1 MANGNDQ
8 SMAESRNK
16 RMFAGMLGHLNSG
29 KNISSGGNRNS
40 TRNTEESNLIT
51 ETKSRPETRSQRNN
65 RQPRGGKNDFSVNT
79 EHKHVPSRRTQ
90 KIEDVEPDEELLD
103 LDDIISQISD
113 LNLRCDRSA
122 AQIKRNILKSK
133 ELTETMDEEEWEK
146 LCDCL
151 INTALDQ
158 GEHDF
163 VVDLFISLLKNDTFC
178 DMMSSELMNISANHI
193 MNNGEKNVPS
203 FLSSIMCAH
212 WPRQFSKAIDTV
224 NLILYSTA
232 CIIKGWIKV
241 LEDDN
246 KIFYTYE
253 KPKPLPPS
261 TEEESSSTVL
271 SAPEHPEEIEPEDP
285 EIVNRCALAVCE
297 LCETAQRQLWMQ
309 WPTICDE
316 IYMAVKPA
324 ITHNANLTGETKVR
338 LLNVCLMLNNWT
350 RSKSTTV
357 KCSQTQTV

>member
-122 AQIKRNILKSK
+122 AQI
-133 ELTETMDEEEWEK
+133 
-146 LCDCL
+146 
-151 INTALDQ
+151 
-158 GEHDF
+158 
-163 VVDLFISLLKNDTFC
+163 KNDTFC